1 MKPILAMT
9 LAGAFAIA
17 GLPAVSAPAQASQ
30 TVQASNGRYDT
41 AFSSANKRSKHAR
54 QYNYVRQDNGR
65 RYGTNYGYRRSY
77 AADPSFGPSGRPYRP
92 SVYSPCTIDLGYG
105 RFTSCDR

>member
-1 MKPILAMT
+1 MKPFIAI
-9 LAGAFAIA
+9 AIA
-17 GLPAVSAPAQASQ
+17 GTFAVAGLSGMSAPVHAAQTTQEMQ
-30 TVQASNGRYDT
+30 TTD
-41 AFSSANKRSKHAR
+41 FSSGNKRSKHVR
-54 QYNYVRQDNGR
+54 YNNGY
-65 RYGTNYGYRRSY
+65 RYGQGYAPAYRRSY

>member
-1 MKPILAMT
+1 MKPFIAIAV
-9 LAGAFAIA
+9 AGAFAVT
-17 GLPAVSAPAQASQ
+17 GLSAMSAPAHAMQPEHA
-30 TVQASNGRYDT
+30 VQKTHETD
-41 AFSSANKRSKHAR
+41 FSSASKRSKHVR
-54 QYNYVRQDNGR
+54 HYNGY
-65 RYGTNYGYRRSY
+65 RYGRGYGSAYRRSY

>member
-17 GLPAVSAPAQASQ
+17 GLSLAPAQAIQ
-30 TVQASNGRYDT
+30 TSHDHSE
-41 AFSSANKRSKHAR
+41 FSSANKRSKH
-54 QYNYVRQDNGR
+54 VRHYNGR
-65 RYGTNYGYRRSY
+65 RYGGNYGPAYRRSY
-77 AADPSFGPSGRPYRP
+77 AADPSFSPSGRPYRP